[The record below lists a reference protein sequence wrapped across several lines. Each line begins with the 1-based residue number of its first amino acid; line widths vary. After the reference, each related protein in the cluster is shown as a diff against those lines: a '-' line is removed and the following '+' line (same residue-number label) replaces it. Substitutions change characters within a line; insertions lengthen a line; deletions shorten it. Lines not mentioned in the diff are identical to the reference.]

1 LDVQQIA
8 VVGPERVAD
17 VADGGAVGEDELP
30 VGARARKQ
38 PSVELGPGEGP
49 AGQGHDPPAAL
60 GEFAEII
67 APARATEGVISLD
80 IARVLLEPDSFIATA
95 VYEDGA
101 ALERQE
107 SRPEVHKVVAML
119 PESLAAPLER
129 TIFDASLDPALV

>member
-1 LDVQQIA
+1 MLILRQKMRAKPDKSN
-8 VVGPERVAD
+8 
-17 VADGGAVGEDELP
+17 ELM
-30 VGARARKQ
+30 
-38 PSVELGPGEGP
+38 
-49 AGQGHDPPAAL
+49 AAL
-60 GEFAEII
+60 AEII

-107 SRPEVHKVVAML
+107 SRPEVHKVMAML

-129 TIFDASLDPALV
+129 AIFDASLDPRLV